1 MAHVHEAILAAAERC
16 ERALRM
22 AETYRMVGDSDSADL
37 CEAFAAMDSR
47 VAFRFA
53 QDIPTGDHWHV

>member
-22 AETYRMVGDSDSADL
+22 ADTYRMFGDTASVEL
-37 CEAFAAMDSR
+37 CEAFAAMESSA
-47 VAFRFA
+47 AFRFA
-53 QDIPTGDHWHV
+53 QDIPTGDHGS